1 MRKTVKGRLINDARI
16 VRGRAGDFLAFRLVD
31 LECTYS
37 DVSLAEKLKEG
48 VYVKVSGR
56 GYANEYLG
64 RVEQKLWVDYV
75 KIEKAPARETVK
87 EKPQKNEGTYVFP
100 YNH

>member
-1 MRKTVKGRLINDARI
+1 MKKTVNGRLISDARI
-16 VRGRAGDFLAFRLVD
+16 MRGRAGDFLAFRLEY

-56 GYANEYLG
+56 GYTKEYIG
-64 RVEQKLWVDYV
+64 VVEQKLWVDHV

-87 EKPQKNEGTYVFP
+87 EKPQNMDTYVFP
-100 YNH
+100 YNV